1 MLIVAINKALP
12 SFFATM
18 FPKTTTKCR
27 KTTTKM
33 TQITVNNVAVE
44 SELSVPC
51 VTAINEQ
58 PLCVTFSTI
67 KRGKLVN

>member
-1 MLIVAINKALP
+1 MLIVAISEALP

-27 KTTTKM
+27 KMTTKM
-33 TQITVNNVAVE
+33 TQITVNNMAVE
-44 SELSVPC
+44 SELFVPC

-58 PLCVTFSTI
+58 PFCVTYSMI